1 MLKLYIFSYFFYLS
15 IAISGIFS
23 DHSINMELKMKKAYF
38 AAGCFWGVESIFQ
51 DLEGVVSTRVGYMN
65 GYTKYPTYQS
75 ICNKDTGH
83 AEAVEI
89 TYDSTVIDYHELC
102 MYFWKLHDPTTLNRQ
117 GPDIGSQYRSG
128 IFFSN
133 DLERKIAEVS
143 KKDAQ
148 NYWQNPIVTEIV
160 PALIFYEAE
169 EYHQNYFKNKGIS
182 HTGCHF
188 LRSWD

>member
-1 MLKLYIFSYFFYLS
+1 
-15 IAISGIFS
+15 
-23 DHSINMELKMKKAYF
+23 
-38 AAGCFWGVESIFQ
+38 
-51 DLEGVVSTRVGYMN
+51 
-65 GYTKYPTYQS
+65 
-75 ICNKDTGH
+75 
-83 AEAVEI
+83 
-89 TYDSTVIDYHELC
+89 

-133 DLERKIAEVS
+133 DLECEIAEAS

-148 NYWQNPIVTEIV
+148 NYWDNPIVTEIV

-169 EYHQNYFKNKGIS
+169 KYHQNYFKNKGIS